1 MHERNSAERSLAKSH
16 VAPEFVLESNIP
28 LKLKQT
34 RKNKLNEL
42 GASLPH
48 CQKQLFG

>member
-1 MHERNSAERSLAKSH
+1 MMHESNSAGH
-16 VAPEFVLESNIP
+16 NVAESQTPPEFVLESDIP

-42 GASLPH
+42 GA
-48 CQKQLFG
+48 

>member
-1 MHERNSAERSLAKSH
+1 MATSRDAMMMHESNIAGRSLAQSQTP
-16 VAPEFVLESNIP
+16 PEFVLESDIP

-42 GASLPH
+42 GA
-48 CQKQLFG
+48 

>member
-1 MHERNSAERSLAKSH
+1 MMHESNSAGH
-16 VAPEFVLESNIP
+16 NVAESQMPPEFVLESDIP

-42 GASLPH
+42 GA
-48 CQKQLFG
+48 